1 MAAVSAVAHEMI
13 HQYDNENLDAL
24 ADMIYARELGVEYDP
39 HGRAFTKM
47 MDFIN
52 AKHGLAIV
60 KTFSL
65 HGMDKELSRAI
76 ASAWKKAN
84 PADIDEA
91 DINIMDAHAR
101 IDSNVSMEQIDDNIV
116 AVEVE

>member
-1 MAAVSAVAHEMI
+1 MAAASAIAHEMI

-24 ADMIYARELGVEYDP
+24 ADMIYARELGAEYDP

-84 PADIDEA
+84 PADIDETES
-91 DINIMDAHAR
+91 IMDAHAR
-101 IDSNVSMEQIDDNIV
+101 IDNDVSMKQIDDNIV